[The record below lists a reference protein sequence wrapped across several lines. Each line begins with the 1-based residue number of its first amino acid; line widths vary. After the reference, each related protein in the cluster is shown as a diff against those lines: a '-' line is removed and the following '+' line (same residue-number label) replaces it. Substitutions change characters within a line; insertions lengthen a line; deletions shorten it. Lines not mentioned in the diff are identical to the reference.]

1 MAKWLRR
8 RIANPA
14 TSPSDALETAISG
27 GLAGTDSRN
36 DSTLVQRSAG
46 EGDEALLAVVEAWD
60 GLPEAVRAAI
70 RTLVECVG
78 GGR

>member
-8 RIANPA
+8 RIANPSA
-14 TSPSDALETAISG
+14 GAPGGLGTAISG
-27 GLAGTDSRN
+27 GSAGSDSKF

-46 EGDEALLAVVEAWD
+46 EGDEALLAVVEAWA

-70 RTLVECVG
+70 RTLVESVG